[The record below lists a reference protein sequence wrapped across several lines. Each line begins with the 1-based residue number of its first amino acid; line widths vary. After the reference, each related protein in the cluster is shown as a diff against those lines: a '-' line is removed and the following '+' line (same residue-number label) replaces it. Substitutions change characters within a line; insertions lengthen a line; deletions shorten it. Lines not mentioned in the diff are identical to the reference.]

1 MTRERATQEAKKFL
15 FDTDLMKPE
24 TRALILRDLLIS
36 ACELEAAA
44 ERERC
49 AAICDAKA
57 SYAIDKAAGRDKL
70 SGELLAQLAGIMKD
84 TAERIRS
91 LGPASALDEF
101 ERKVRL
107 DEAEWWA
114 EYSGK
119 LHPENNRDC
128 EFDCEFC
135 QRLAALRATPQPTA
149 VKENANE

>member
-1 MTRERATQEAKKFL
+1 MTEARL
-15 FDTDLMKPE
+15 NEIARNTPRTFDGIKS
-24 TRALILRDLLIS
+24 AILT
-36 ACELEAAA
+36 ACEAESKLAAVA

-101 ERKVRL
+101 ERKVRM
-107 DEAEWWA
+107 DEAEWWKGKFWAYLESHHGALTRTMA
-114 EYSGK
+114 E
-119 LHPENNRDC
+119 E
-128 EFDCEFC
+128 
-135 QRLAALRATPQPTA
+135 RLAAA
-149 VKENANE
+149 KEPHAG